1 MKRAY
6 IAIGFMVILAPFFV
20 WAAEYVNYSEPLENA
35 AEETG
40 AHEHEE
46 SLFKGIFSEYS
57 IPGIGT
63 SASTLVSGVIGC
75 AIILVATIILRKAK
89 HG

>member
-1 MKRAY
+1 MKKAY
-6 IAIGFMVILAPFFV
+6 IAIGLMVILAPFFV
-20 WAAEYVNYSEPLENA
+20 WAADHVNYSEPLENA

-40 AHEHEE
+40 AHEHED
-46 SLFKGIFSEYS
+46 SFFKGIFSEYA
-57 IPGIGT
+57 IPGIDKFA
-63 SASTLVSGVIGC
+63 SALVSGIIGC